1 MLPPVPEKLPQ
12 ADDTHAHQPQQ
23 QQPTASTSG
32 DATAGPSV
40 AKKEETGE
48 AAGNGIK
55 AENGKVGLIHPSSGT
70 VRDVLPIPT
79 FNDSISYRF
88 ENPNRINPNQ
98 H

>member
-12 ADDTHAHQPQQ
+12 ADDTQAHQPQQQQ

-48 AAGNGIK
+48 AAGNSIK
-55 AENGKVGLIHPSSGT
+55 AENGKVGLIYLSSGT
-70 VRDVLPIPT
+70 VSETCFL
-79 FNDSISYRF
+79 Y
-88 ENPNRINPNQ
+88 
-98 H
+98 